1 MPVSAHK
8 NELSP
13 GRQLRT
19 GRARGGV
26 VDCLLWPET
35 ANRLAELLQLIP
47 NRQLLRGGETI
58 AWD

>member
-1 MPVSAHK
+1 MD
-8 NELSP
+8 
-13 GRQLRT
+13 RQ
-19 GRARGGV
+19 GEGGV

-35 ANRLAELLQLIP
+35 ANCLAELLQLIP